1 MRTLGLHYKIERT
14 YFMKRQA
21 QLEAQTASLKGTDYL
36 NATANMIGSPVGS
49 GADGSMDVSSPRTQV
64 ALSSDS
70 SADGASSEQL
80 EKAMALIRALR
91 AERVELVLY
100 QNKAIKAIKML
111 ASDKDIIAQQLYKF
125 KKSTKN

>member
-1 MRTLGLHYKIERT
+1 
-14 YFMKRQA
+14 
-21 QLEAQTASLKGTDYL
+21 
-36 NATANMIGSPVGS
+36 
-49 GADGSMDVSSPRTQV
+49 
-64 ALSSDS
+64 
-70 SADGASSEQL
+70 
-80 EKAMALIRALR
+80 MALIRALR